1 MSLTT
6 EEKESPSTKLLA
18 SLANEANLKIK
29 INKQL
34 SDIIIIY
41 KNQINEIK
49 KIINKN
55 KEENFSAP
63 KKDKQNIQLII
74 EYISKIKLLKNKF
87 NEEITKS
94 TEKINEFKTKL
105 FNNYSNNQPLDKQEL
120 DNFILQNTLIKLNND
135 TLRYNLS
142 LKSIKEFSVFREP
155 KRDSSVDKKNG
166 EYYIYDISIDEQRN
180 MLQTS
185 RAFNILQN
193 KSKGYLK
200 KIKEKNKKIEKLK
213 YFIEKL
219 KKNINKLPTL
229 KKYESSENVFSQI
242 EDIRTS
248 VKLEKNNN
256 KKKFKEDETS
266 FEYNI
271 NNKYFKRKHSKKNSP
286 KRKYSKHFDDNL
298 ESDEDKNEHNNS
310 FVEIR
315 SKNINLPLINK
326 FNEENEEN
334 EDENEENM
342 NKNNNYIY
350 HYKRDN
356 SKKTKFNLISKE
368 ELFEISNYEGKNEA
382 IIDDELHSNDET
394 KFETKVI
401 PNKKIVS
408 DYLNQIKKEVP
419 SLNFSQIEF
428 NKAKVMNEADL
439 YSLQRRNFDEK
450 NIDGR
455 IANTKKKIKKLRKK
469 IKINDQKLMAM
480 KNYIEEIKA
489 NYKLLRPL
497 KIKSTVEGGDID
509 FKIQNLLGKRSGNIN
524 SENNKKEE
532 EKNKQNIIEEEE
544 GCVGSDYS
552 DEDKYEED
560 NDNKNN
566 YNGDGDSGS
575 EKDNNNI
582 MKTQAEIKTKI
593 GLNLIY
599 NNNINNKVIDKKNK
613 KKKIKVNVD
622 ENDKFN
628 SK

>member
-41 KNQINEIK
+41 KSQINEIK

>member
-599 NNNINNKVIDKKNK
+599 NNSINNKVIDKKNK

>member
-166 EYYIYDISIDEQRN
+166 EYYIYDLSIDEQRN

-286 KRKYSKHFDDNL
+286 KRKYSKHFNDNL

>member
-166 EYYIYDISIDEQRN
+166 EYYIYDLSIDEQRN

-575 EKDNNNI
+575 EKI
-582 MKTQAEIKTKI
+582 II
-593 GLNLIY
+593 I
-599 NNNINNKVIDKKNK
+599 
-613 KKKIKVNVD
+613 
-622 ENDKFN
+622 
-628 SK
+628 

>member
-342 NKNNNYIY
+342 SKNNNYIY

>member
-286 KRKYSKHFDDNL
+286 KRKYSKHFNDNL

-342 NKNNNYIY
+342 SKNNNYIY

>member
-480 KNYIEEIKA
+480 KNYIVEIKA

-524 SENNKKEE
+524 SENNKKE
-532 EKNKQNIIEEEE
+532 
-544 GCVGSDYS
+544 
-552 DEDKYEED
+552 
-560 NDNKNN
+560 
-566 YNGDGDSGS
+566 
-575 EKDNNNI
+575 
-582 MKTQAEIKTKI
+582 
-593 GLNLIY
+593 
-599 NNNINNKVIDKKNK
+599 
-613 KKKIKVNVD
+613 
-622 ENDKFN
+622 
-628 SK
+628 

>member
-524 SENNKKEE
+524 SNNNKKEE
-532 EKNKQNIIEEEE
+532 ENNKHNIIEEEE

-575 EKDNNNI
+575 DKDNNNI

-599 NNNINNKVIDKKNK
+599 NNNIHNKVIDKKNK